1 MENLSRFLHAQI
13 PYKNQ
18 NLMFDETDIE
28 KLHEYVYF
36 DTIYIEDEYETVAAV
51 LIEIAKEMHDKN
63 VQGAY

>member
-1 MENLSRFLHAQI
+1 
-13 PYKNQ
+13 
-18 NLMFDETDIE
+18 MFDETDIE